1 MIIVAYVISE
11 AGAVAAVCI
20 SLIGAGFSSLN
31 IIEGCKLI
39 SKSAEGYGSISD
51 VNTAKVTAKE
61 LARGIVLLGVEVI
74 PVLFGLI
81 KRGIAKYNGK
91 KIKVGETSRSLNET
105 SFANQSQ
112 LDAVSDIK
120 NPNVELVNAEHP
132 HDYTMKSNY
141 GEMKTDIDLE
151 KNGGFQRVSNFRV
164 TSLKDKGH
172 HGIDGIYRNMNPPPD
187 FIIVDSKYLGA
198 EKAVNE
204 AFAPAMSKVKSG
216 RQMDSKWI
224 DKNLADSID
233 DDVLLKEIQKAIR
246 KNRVDSVA
254 AKIDNTGKLT
264 YYQLDS
270 DGKVMMDKITN
281 NPIIYNISKE

>member
-1 MIIVAYVISE
+1 M
-11 AGAVAAVCI
+11 
-20 SLIGAGFSSLN
+20 N
-31 IIEGCKLI
+31 INWN
-39 SKSAEGYGSISD
+39 S
-51 VNTAKVTAKE
+51 
-61 LARGIVLLGVEVI
+61 
-74 PVLFGLI
+74 
-81 KRGIAKYNGK
+81 
-91 KIKVGETSRSLNET
+91 
-105 SFANQSQ
+105 
-112 LDAVSDIK
+112 
-120 NPNVELVNAEHP
+120 LVNIEHP

-151 KNGGFQRVSNFRV
+151 KNGGYQRVSNFRV

-172 HGIDGIYRNMNPPPD
+172 HGIDGIYRNMNPPLD

-198 EKAVNE
+198 EKAANE

>member
-1 MIIVAYVISE
+1 MFGNE
-11 AGAVAAVCI
+11 
-20 SLIGAGFSSLN
+20 N
-31 IIEGCKLI
+31 INKIEKN
-39 SKSAEGYGSISD
+39 K
-51 VNTAKVTAKE
+51 
-61 LARGIVLLGVEVI
+61 
-74 PVLFGLI
+74 
-81 KRGIAKYNGK
+81 
-91 KIKVGETSRSLNET
+91 T

-112 LDAVSDIK
+112 VDAVYSIK
-120 NPNVELVNAEHP
+120 SPNEELVNIEHP

-151 KNGGFQRVSNFRV
+151 KNGCYQRVSNFRV

-187 FIIVDSKYLGA
+187 FIIVDSKYLGT
-198 EKAVNE
+198 EKALNE
-204 AFAPAMSKVKSG
+204 AFAPTMSKVKGG